1 MEHEELFELIGEL
14 NTLIEADENDN
25 GSYFILKTPG
35 WEGLWGIEF
44 PSMELWDEN
53 YIEGHDDRVGILN
66 GLSSKLHEA
75 MKALTIAK
83 NAVEKAYG
91 VSISSVKTLNYPI
104 QRNTKFTKKGL
115 VTGIKS
121 GYKKA
126 IVQLADG
133 ESIDFY
139 NNL

>member
-1 MEHEELFELIGEL
+1 MSILIKPIITEKATSNSELF
-14 NTLIEADENDN
+14 NRYTFVVN
-25 GSYFILKTPG
+25 
-35 WEGLWGIEF
+35 
-44 PSMELWDEN
+44 
-53 YIEGHDDRVGILN
+53 
-66 GLSSKLHEA
+66 
-75 MKALTIAK
+75 K
-83 NAVEKAYG
+83 NANKLEIKGAVEAAYG
-91 VSISSVKTLNYPI
+91 VSILSVKTLNYPI

-126 IVQLADG
+126 VVQVAEG